1 MILPITQIETFFD
14 NYRPCITILQIFA
27 KILEG
32 RNPNP
37 AVIEEATEVL
47 KKSKEMLESYFLKDH
62 KFIHSDEIS
71 IADLQAVC
79 EFSQFWVGGVDPFED
94 RPRLAQWMK
103 DCQKELQPHFDE
115 VHKMVYVARD
125 KEIFKGKL

>member
-1 MILPITQIETFFD
+1 MITIAHA
-14 NYRPCITILQIFA
+14 CITILQIFA

-47 KKSKEMLESYFLKDH
+47 KKSKEMFESYFLKDH

>member
-1 MILPITQIETFFD
+1 M
-14 NYRPCITILQIFA
+14 QIFA

-94 RPRLAQWMK
+94 RPRLTQWMK

>member
-1 MILPITQIETFFD
+1 M
-14 NYRPCITILQIFA
+14 QIFA
-27 KILEG
+27 KILLG
-32 RNPNP
+32 KDPNP
-37 AVIEEATEVL
+37 VIVEEATEAL
-47 KKSKEMLESYFLKDH
+47 KKSKNVLESYFLKDH

-115 VHKMVYVARD
+115 VHTSVYDARD
-125 KEIFKGKL
+125 KGTFSGRL

>member
-1 MILPITQIETFFD
+1 
-14 NYRPCITILQIFA
+14 
-27 KILEG
+27 
-32 RNPNP
+32 
-37 AVIEEATEVL
+37 
-47 KKSKEMLESYFLKDH
+47 MLESYFLKDY

-79 EFSQFWVGGVDPFED
+79 EFSQFWVAGVDPFED
-94 RPRLAQWMK
+94 RPRLAQWMN

-125 KEIFKGKL
+125 KGIFKGKL